1 MGLGIAVAVGLGYLL
16 YRASQR
22 KGSEKATGAAE
33 TPSERA
39 NTNAP
44 LVYENCVVH
53 RITSDEGL
61 KYKVIVSLPHSYHH
75 AEAAKIQYPVVF
87 ALDAEPYLF
96 PLLTTVARTEHF
108 FKRTTWYPDLI
119 VVGITADLEQD
130 FRSPTGG
137 IDVRQLWDAL
147 RPTRARDYLPTQ
159 AESPWGAPGASSLK
173 DVSGYATTFCRF
185 LSSKLVPYVDDHFR
199 TGASREYRAL
209 IGKSFGGSGVAHAML
224 DQKCSDCF
232 KYFLLGS
239 PSLAWDNRAFFRLE
253 QESYTSRNPLNAMVY
268 ASCGGKEQGQI
279 QNLQDFKQLLDSRAY
294 PDLSITTEIVEGED
308 HGSLSY
314 PFACR
319 SMAWLRDRLEAL
331 RDV

>member
-119 VVGITADLEQD
+119 VVAGQSMATLFMLCCPHFGFLEPILQ
-130 FRSPTGG
+130 
-137 IDVRQLWDAL
+137 
-147 RPTRARDYLPTQ
+147 
-159 AESPWGAPGASSLK
+159 
-173 DVSGYATTFCRF
+173 
-185 LSSKLVPYVDDHFR
+185 
-199 TGASREYRAL
+199 
-209 IGKSFGGSGVAHAML
+209 
-224 DQKCSDCF
+224 
-232 KYFLLGS
+232 
-239 PSLAWDNRAFFRLE
+239 
-253 QESYTSRNPLNAMVY
+253 SRNELPL
-268 ASCGGKEQGQI
+268 
-279 QNLQDFKQLLDSRAY
+279 D
-294 PDLSITTEIVEGED
+294 
-308 HGSLSY
+308 
-314 PFACR
+314 
-319 SMAWLRDRLEAL
+319 
-331 RDV
+331 

>member
-173 DVSGYATTFCRF
+173 DLHISRLMRTVGRFGLCLYLLPLPFFQTGTLCGRPLSHLRQQRIQSFDRQILWWKWCRTCNAG
-185 LSSKLVPYVDDHFR
+185 SKVF
-199 TGASREYRAL
+199 
-209 IGKSFGGSGVAHAML
+209 
-224 DQKCSDCF
+224 
-232 KYFLLGS
+232 
-239 PSLAWDNRAFFRLE
+239 
-253 QESYTSRNPLNAMVY
+253 
-268 ASCGGKEQGQI
+268 
-279 QNLQDFKQLLDSRAY
+279 
-294 PDLSITTEIVEGED
+294 
-308 HGSLSY
+308 
-314 PFACR
+314 
-319 SMAWLRDRLEAL
+319 
-331 RDV
+331 